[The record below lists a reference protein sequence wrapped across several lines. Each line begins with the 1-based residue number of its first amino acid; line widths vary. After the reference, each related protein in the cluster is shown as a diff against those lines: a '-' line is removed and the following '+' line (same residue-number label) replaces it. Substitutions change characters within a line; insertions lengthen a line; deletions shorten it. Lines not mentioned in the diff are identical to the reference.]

1 MSNIYI
7 TFLAVVFVRETVVT
21 RLAEKRRACREG
33 YDVNI
38 KMNELPFWGSPDES
52 LLFTKI
58 YTLYFFRIHWNV
70 VRNVQLLI
78 SIEESDRSHSKF
90 QI

>member
-7 TFLAVVFVRETVVT
+7 TFIAVVFVRETVVT

-52 LLFTKI
+52 LLSIKI
-58 YTLYFFRIHWNV
+58 YTLHFFHTNL
-70 VRNVQLLI
+70 N
-78 SIEESDRSHSKF
+78 EN
-90 QI
+90 

>member
-7 TFLAVVFVRETVVT
+7 TFLAVVFVRETVVA

-38 KMNELPFWGSPDES
+38 KMYELPFWG
-52 LLFTKI
+52 LF
-58 YTLYFFRIHWNV
+58 R
-70 VRNVQLLI
+70 
-78 SIEESDRSHSKF
+78 
-90 QI
+90 